1 MEVAEAS
8 VRGEAEPDGEAGA
21 GAEAAAVA
29 RGAGAFLEVG
39 GGEAEG
45 EKNAVASGRGGGE
58 GGSFVA
64 EEIGD
69 PRGEGFGGRGG
80 FFVFGEEMRREVAG
94 VVRVVMRCR
103 GGGGLG
109 PGEEARS
116 EVAAEG
122 AAGEG
127 EKFGGVAKA
136 LVLEGAGEAVDLG
149 AREMTENMEVGGRE
163 GKFRG
168 DGGWVREELFAHAR
182 VGVEV
187 REEALGF
194 G

>member
-1 MEVAEAS
+1 
-8 VRGEAEPDGEAGA
+8 
-21 GAEAAAVA
+21 
-29 RGAGAFLEVG
+29 
-39 GGEAEG
+39 
-45 EKNAVASGRGGGE
+45 
-58 GGSFVA
+58 
-64 EEIGD
+64 
-69 PRGEGFGGRGG
+69 
-80 FFVFGEEMRREVAG
+80 MRREVAG